1 MVSFLHYWAICHFL
15 QLAEYLGRTEDVE
28 KYQAMRERV
37 GNVCN
42 RELWDKEWFIRGIT
56 KNGKKIGTSE
66 DAEGKVHLESN
77 AWAVLSGAADVEKEN
92 VRWIPWI
99 SICLRRMEFCSMLHR
114 TPCRMTIS
122 DL

>member
-1 MVSFLHYWAICHFL
+1 
-15 QLAEYLGRTEDVE
+15 
-28 KYQAMRERV
+28 MRERV

-77 AWAVLSGAADVEKEN
+77 DGQCFPVQPMWKRKACDGF
-92 VRWIPWI
+92 RG
-99 SICLRRMEFCSMLHR
+99 
-114 TPCRMTIS
+114 
-122 DL
+122 